1 MAWVVGA
8 GGLGCLAESF
18 WPRIAS
24 SVAHCAVHSLLV
36 EMVLA
41 RHEQAAG
48 GCSQGMV
55 LKILPVREADGRG
68 PDRCGIYKGGAA
80 DSFVCGNQ
88 SFFVLAL

>member
-1 MAWVVGA
+1 
-8 GGLGCLAESF
+8 
-18 WPRIAS
+18 
-24 SVAHCAVHSLLV
+24 
-36 EMVLA
+36 MVLA

-55 LKILPVREADGRG
+55 LCVLKILPVRVADGRG